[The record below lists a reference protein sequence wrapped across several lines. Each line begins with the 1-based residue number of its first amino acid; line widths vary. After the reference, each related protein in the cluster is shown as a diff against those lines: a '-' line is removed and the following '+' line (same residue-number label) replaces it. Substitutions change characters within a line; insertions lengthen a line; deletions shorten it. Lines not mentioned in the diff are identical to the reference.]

1 MGILAWIGC
10 IMIFVGY
17 IWLVVT
23 AFKVGGVL
31 WGILNIFLQPITGL
45 IFCIVKKAGWQ
56 PFLVMVV
63 GTIVAGAGGG
73 AAFMSDMAR

>member
-1 MGILAWIGC
+1 MGILAWVGC
-10 IMIFVGY
+10 LLIFVGY

-45 IFCIVKKAGWQ
+45 IFCLVKKAGWQ

-63 GTIVAGAGGG
+63 GTILAGAGGG
-73 AAFMSDMAR
+73 ATFMSNMVR